1 LHRTGGAGHLVA
13 SGVNEGIRAGRPVH
27 RLRRD
32 GCGIAATHLL
42 ADHVAG
48 QERKERK
55 SSRSMLL
62 SGLRAFFRPELGL
75 AFFLRPIGWRY
86 LFVHRDGS
94 LIVAFALLGRVGL
107 ARHTFVNRI
116 VDGRI
121 DRFIL
126 TGGKRRSAHDDKRDS
141 NGTFQ
146 GDLQQIH
153 KEICTLYGPTSTSP
167 GAVPVYLS
175 EMIALIPNFLFMT
188 RWISRVSTAI
198 EAVAAIAAPIAPKLG
213 MSAKQSSRLNTNAV
227 PKMAAHMRCCPSIFS
242 ICSPG
247 P

>member
-1 LHRTGGAGHLVA
+1 MLAIYAYRRIALGRNAHGSGAEPAARHGSRGCCRRLDRRRTRGELHRTGGAGHLVA
-13 SGVNEGIRAGRPVH
+13 SGVNEGIRAGWPVD

-48 QERKERK
+48 QEREERK
-55 SSRSMLL
+55 SARSMLL

-107 ARHTFVNRI
+107 ARHTLVNRI

-121 DRFIL
+121 
-126 TGGKRRSAHDDKRDS
+126 
-141 NGTFQ
+141 
-146 GDLQQIH
+146 
-153 KEICTLYGPTSTSP
+153 
-167 GAVPVYLS
+167 
-175 EMIALIPNFLFMT
+175 
-188 RWISRVSTAI
+188 
-198 EAVAAIAAPIAPKLG
+198 
-213 MSAKQSSRLNTNAV
+213 
-227 PKMAAHMRCCPSIFS
+227 
-242 ICSPG
+242 
-247 P
+247 